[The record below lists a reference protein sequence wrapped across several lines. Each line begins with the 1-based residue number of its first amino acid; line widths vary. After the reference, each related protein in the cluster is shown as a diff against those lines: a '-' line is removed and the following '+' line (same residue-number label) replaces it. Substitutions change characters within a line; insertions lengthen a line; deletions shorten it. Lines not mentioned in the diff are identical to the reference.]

1 MSYTF
6 NNLMEDI
13 TRLKKCV
20 QEDSAGAASSVL
32 HKWRKR
38 FEELTERAW
47 FMRYELHLF
56 DDSEMEIF
64 REEKNDVGKLIATRL
79 QDRIY
84 WMAKII
90 DGDIEKMKKKDTY
103 KGQFTTSVILANAFN
118 DVFDKEI
125 NFEG

>member
-13 TRLKKCV
+13 IRLKKCV

-47 FMRYELHLF
+47 FMCYELHLF
-56 DDSEMEIF
+56 DNSEMEIF
-64 REEKNDVGKLIATRL
+64 REEKNDVGKLIAKRL

-90 DGDIEKMKKKDTY
+90 DGDIEKMKKNGTY
-103 KGQFTTSVILANAFN
+103 KGQFTTSVIIANAFN
-118 DVFDKEI
+118 DIFDKEI
-125 NFEG
+125 YFEG